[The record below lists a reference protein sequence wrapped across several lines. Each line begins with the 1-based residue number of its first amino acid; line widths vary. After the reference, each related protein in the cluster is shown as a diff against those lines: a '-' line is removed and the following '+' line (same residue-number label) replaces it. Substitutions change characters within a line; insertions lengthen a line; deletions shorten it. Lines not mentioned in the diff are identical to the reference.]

1 VVDLLWD
8 GLREAVRLLV
18 HGDREVIA
26 ITLRSLLISGAA
38 TALSLAIGTPLGM
51 LLALRSFPGRQVL
64 LTLVN
69 TGMGLP
75 PVVVGLVVALV
86 LWRTGPL
93 GALGLLYTPTAMALA
108 QAILSLPLVVG
119 LSAAGIQSLHPRLR
133 LQIAAL
139 GASRLQTGWLLVREA
154 RLLLMAAVIAG
165 FGAAISE
172 VGASL
177 QVGGNIKGET
187 RVLTTTIVLETSRGN
202 FDVALALGIILL
214 VLVFAVTFLFTL
226 IQQKAAGGSR
236 Q

>member
-1 VVDLLWD
+1 MDLLWD
-8 GLREAVRLLV
+8 GLREAIRLILS
-18 HGDREVIA
+18 GDREVLE
-26 ITLRSLLISGAA
+26 ITLRSLLVSGAA
-38 TALSLAIGTPLGM
+38 TALSLAVGVPLGM
-51 LLALRSFPGRQVL
+51 FLALRSFVGRNLL

-75 PVVVGLVVALV
+75 PVVVGLVVALL

-93 GALGLLYTPTAMALA
+93 GNLSLLYTKQAMALA

-119 LSAAGIQSLHPRLR
+119 LTAAGIGSLNPRLR
-133 LQIAAL
+133 LQITAL
-139 GASRLQTGWLLVREA
+139 GASRLQGAWLLIREA
-154 RLLLMAAVIAG
+154 RLLLMAAVIAA

-202 FDVALALGIILL
+202 FDLALALGLILL
-214 VLVFAVTFLFTL
+214 AVVFTVAFGFTL
-226 IQQKAAGGSR
+226 IQQRARR